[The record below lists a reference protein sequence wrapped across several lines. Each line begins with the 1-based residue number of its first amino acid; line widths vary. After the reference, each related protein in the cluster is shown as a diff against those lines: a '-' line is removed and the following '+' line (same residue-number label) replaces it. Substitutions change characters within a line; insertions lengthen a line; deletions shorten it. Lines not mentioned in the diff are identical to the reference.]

1 MPMQTSKTA
10 ESVGIVHKRLRTREE
25 IQKGVGGL
33 AVQSAADRLLFALI
47 EIELDIR
54 DLLTEIRDKLDD
66 VVDDRDRFHISTHP
80 G

>member
-1 MPMQTSKTA
+1 M
-10 ESVGIVHKRLRTREE
+10 RTREE

-33 AVQSAADRLLFALI
+33 VVQSAADCLLFALI

-54 DLLTEIRDKLDD
+54 DLLTELRDKLDD
-66 VVDDRDRFHISTHP
+66 VVDGRDRFHVSTHP